1 MAETMGEDLVA
12 WLKSQVPKLAEQL
25 VFVDGKPIELE
36 REWQHR
42 LVGSTSIYEVWNK
55 ARQIGFSYG
64 AALRTMLR
72 AHLFPPG
79 SYNAVFVSINRE
91 EAREKIRYIEMLLS
105 FMKGAKKCS
114 ISNKMQIEFENG
126 NTIRSFPSR
135 PVRGLANVDLYLD
148 EFAHI
153 KEAREIY
160 QGSTAS
166 TVRQGYGIAVGSTPY
181 GRGAFYDI
189 CHGAGQPGEYKLFQ
203 KFEVPWW
210 ESHIL
215 CKDPYEAR
223 VFAPGMRTSERVAVY
238 GRPNLIREYENL
250 SLESFQQEY
259 ECFPPGTDIITID
272 GVKSI
277 EDIRKG
283 DVVLTHTGRW
293 RKVTAVMSRHYKG
306 PMTVLRTYGNSK
318 PLVSTPNHPVYSQQY
333 TDSTRGNLGVK
344 VKYDWVRADL
354 LRGSM
359 QNEYHADRVVFP
371 KLNLSRKKP
380 LISGEL
386 ACLIAWYIAEG
397 SSTRNLL
404 QFSLGAHEEEYV
416 LDVLRCLKVLSSSK
430 PTVAY
435 KDGSAIIT
443 IGDTQLALL
452 LSNECGSGAHNKRIP
467 FYLIAGHEKLVYS
480 TLVKGDG
487 CSYSTSHREMDSY
500 GTVSNTLAYQV
511 QLLAH
516 TLGYTSGITEV
527 PPATDEIKGRRVGG
541 SGSFSIQ
548 INKTRGAQT
557 KKKLRSHK
565 TAISASVMNTET
577 IQYDGTVY
585 NLEVEVDHS
594 YTANGRAVHNCFFLD
609 YGSSALSQD
618 LIMSCANGTI
628 DCEILEL
635 DCGDNTVDVME
646 QVHILLQKVTALG
659 GKLHDVFM
667 GYDVGRQVHA
677 SELIMLDH
685 ANNKLTT
692 RMYLTMRR
700 CPYPKQDE
708 VLRYIF
714 NNTPMRRAVI
724 DSQGIGNQ
732 LAQGLQ
738 DTYTTRV
745 EPMNF
750 GEVTKA
756 EMVGFL
762 IKAFEEQSL
771 CFYPTMRMCRQ
782 LLEVKKVYSSNGRI
796 LYRSGVSKEEGP
808 GGEDQKSHADLFWS
822 LAMAVTG
829 AGRFLKV
836 KEIKTTKRS
845 PILHGYG
852 GHGIVLPKPPR
863 SMKRRF

>member
-1 MAETMGEDLVA
+1 MAETMSDELVC

-36 REWQHR
+36 REWQHK
-42 LVGSTSIYEVWNK
+42 LVGSTAIYEVWNK

-72 AHLFPPG
+72 AHLFPAG

-105 FMKGAKKCS
+105 FMKDKKKCS

-135 PVRGLANVDLYLD
+135 PVRGLSNVDLYLD

-238 GRPNLIREYENL
+238 GRPNLVREYENL

-259 ECFPPGTDIITID
+259 E
-272 GVKSI
+272 
-277 EDIRKG
+277 
-283 DVVLTHTGRW
+283 
-293 RKVTAVMSRHYKG
+293 
-306 PMTVLRTYGNSK
+306 
-318 PLVSTPNHPVYSQQY
+318 
-333 TDSTRGNLGVK
+333 
-344 VKYDWVRADL
+344 
-354 LRGSM
+354 
-359 QNEYHADRVVFP
+359 
-371 KLNLSRKKP
+371 
-380 LISGEL
+380 
-386 ACLIAWYIAEG
+386 
-397 SSTRNLL
+397 
-404 QFSLGAHEEEYV
+404 
-416 LDVLRCLKVLSSSK
+416 
-430 PTVAY
+430 
-435 KDGSAIIT
+435 
-443 IGDTQLALL
+443 
-452 LSNECGSGAHNKRIP
+452 
-467 FYLIAGHEKLVYS
+467 
-480 TLVKGDG
+480 
-487 CSYSTSHREMDSY
+487 
-500 GTVSNTLAYQV
+500 
-511 QLLAH
+511 
-516 TLGYTSGITEV
+516 
-527 PPATDEIKGRRVGG
+527 
-541 SGSFSIQ
+541 
-548 INKTRGAQT
+548 
-557 KKKLRSHK
+557 
-565 TAISASVMNTET
+565 
-577 IQYDGTVY
+577 
-585 NLEVEVDHS
+585 
-594 YTANGRAVHNCFFLD
+594 CFFLD

-618 LIMSCANGTI
+618 LIMSCANGTM

-635 DCGDNTVDVME
+635 DVGDNTVDVME

-659 GKLHDVFM
+659 GRLHDVFI

-677 SELIMLDH
+677 SELILLDWFEG
-685 ANNKLTT
+685 KLQT

-708 VLRYIF
+708 VLRYVF

-738 DTYTTRV
+738 DTYNTRV
-745 EPMNF
+745 DAMNF

-756 EMVGFL
+756 EMVGSL
-762 IKAFEEQSL
+762 IKAFEEQSIR
-771 CFYPTMRMCRQ
+771 FYPTMRMCRQ

-836 KEIKTTKRS
+836 KEIQTTRRS

-863 SMKRRF
+863 SMRRRF